1 MHALIIEM
9 DMWVVLAIE
18 DVLSTL
24 GYTSFDSAASADE
37 AEQLAAHHSPDLITS
52 AVHIGNGCGFDA
64 VRAARAGRSI
74 PVVFVTSTAWI
85 ARERERDI
93 AVVQKPFS
101 ADGLAKAVRSAVGST
116 VAAAP

>member
-24 GYTSFDSAASADE
+24 GYTSFDSATSPSE

-64 VRAARAGRSI
+64 VRAARAGRLI
-74 PVVFVTSTAWI
+74 PVVFITSTAWV

-101 ADGLAKAVRSAVGST
+101 AVGLTKAVESAVASMLT
-116 VAAAP
+116 AAP